1 MFRNPPPKEV
11 VDRVNAKV
19 DELCRAID
27 DLLLCHPRKTLVVEP
42 EVQELLRVAQLRRE
56 AGRRN
61 AAIAASWQEKSWQRL
76 EAALQVR

>member
-1 MFRNPPPKEV
+1 MFGDPAPKEV

-27 DLLLCHPRKTLVVEP
+27 DLLLGHPRKTLVVEP

-56 AGRRN
+56 AGRRV
-61 AAIAASWQEKSWQRL
+61 AACAASWQEESWKQL
-76 EAALQVR
+76 EATLQAR

>member
-1 MFRNPPPKEV
+1 VFGNPAPKEV

-19 DELCRAID
+19 DKLCRAID

-56 AGRRN
+56 AGRRI
-61 AAIAASWQEKSWQRL
+61 AAIAASWQEKSWQQL
-76 EAALQVR
+76 EATLQGR